1 MYIGYKQFIFWYLMA
16 ERLGYTFISLLSSKG
31 LIYVMSIGLAL
42 AHFVEALHFK
52 LKVRQFESR

>member
-16 ERLGYTFISLLSSKG
+16 ERLGYMFISLLSSKG

-42 AHFVEALHFK
+42 PHLVEALHFN
-52 LKVRQFESR
+52 LKVGEFEFR